1 MTFRRMLM
9 AALLV
14 TLLATIAFAQIQ
26 RRVSRRWLDFALHP
40 DVRRSLQR
48 SADDQKRLRSLD
60 PENTAVYRE
69 RFDDLGRLSG
79 RFQVLEMNRSEIERR
94 EQIALLTLFAL
105 IVAATSA
112 ALIWTAR
119 RDERRL
125 SMLSAHLT
133 ALSAGQVDIDT
144 GERRRDAI
152 GRIAAMIEQTSRMV
166 GRDRRRIQSLEHLSR
181 WQEAVRRQAHEIRTP
196 LTAASLELD
205 RLAAAVRVDAPASW
219 PAVEPLYQSTA
230 EELERLGRF
239 TRELSSFAAVGIAQR
254 SPNDANEIVAE
265 FVAKFARAWPDL
277 SLHFVAAP
285 EAVIVNADREM
296 LRRVLVNLTSNS
308 ALALRPRK
316 GNVTITVRGEPDVV
330 TIDHADDGPGIAP
343 EMVSRLFEPYA
354 TTRGVGE
361 GFGLGL
367 AISRKILLDHDGD
380 LELRSSSAE
389 GTTFRMSLPRAHEEL
404 VA

>member
-1 MTFRRMLM
+1 MTFRRMLV

-14 TLLATIAFAQIQ
+14 TLIATVAFTQIQ

-40 DVRRSLQR
+40 EVRGALEQ

-60 PENTAVYRE
+60 PTNTTVYRE
-69 RFDDLGRLSG
+69 RFNDLGRLSA
-79 RFQVLEMNRSEIERR
+79 RFEVLEMNRHEIERR
-94 EQIALLTLFAL
+94 EQIALVTLFAM
-105 IVAATSA
+105 IVAAISG

-119 RDERRL
+119 RDDRRL
-125 SMLSAHLT
+125 SRLGSHLA
-133 ALSAGQVDIDT
+133 ALSAGAVDIDT
-144 GERRRDAI
+144 GEKRRDAI

-205 RLAAAVRVDAPASW
+205 RLAAAVRADASASW
-219 PAVEPLYQSTA
+219 AAVEPLYQSTA

-277 SLHFVAAP
+277 SLHFVASPAP
-285 EAVIVNADREM
+285 AVVHADREM

-308 ALALRPRK
+308 ALALGQRR
-316 GNVTITVRGEPDVV
+316 GNVTITVRGESDLVV
-330 TIDHADDGPGIAP
+330 IDHGDDGPGIASEILP
-343 EMVSRLFEPYA
+343 RLFEPYV
-354 TTRGVGE
+354 TTRRVGE

-367 AISRKILLDHDGD
+367 AISRKILLDHAGD
-380 LELRSSSAE
+380 LELRSTSAG
-389 GTTFRMSLPRAHEEL
+389 GTTFRMVLPRAQEES